1 MSLIIHVHK
10 TATCTGNIHILTFY
24 IEHKTHRQI
33 TFVYI
38 ILLYD
43 TVIVQHS
50 AIQPHIAVYFLTK

>member
-1 MSLIIHVHK
+1 MYLTS
-10 TATCTGNIHILTFY
+10 AGTCRGKIHILTFY

-43 TVIVQHS
+43 TLIVQHS
-50 AIQPHIAVYFLTK
+50 AVQPHIVVSFLTK

>member
-1 MSLIIHVHK
+1 MW
-10 TATCTGNIHILTFY
+10 FY

-43 TVIVQHS
+43 TLIVQHS
-50 AIQPHIAVYFLTK
+50 AIQPHIVVSFLTK

>member
-1 MSLIIHVHK
+1 MYHTPVGK
-10 TATCTGNIHILTFY
+10 IHILTFY

-43 TVIVQHS
+43 TLIVQPN
-50 AIQPHIAVYFLTK
+50 IVVCFLTK